1 MLHRRFAYSY
11 ILAELHFH
19 VVPVYTTQW
28 CKLLR
33 TQEKVCGA
41 KVKPLEKMQVGLK
54 RDIKGY
60 V

>member
-33 TQEKVCGA
+33 TQEKVCG
-41 KVKPLEKMQVGLK
+41 
-54 RDIKGY
+54 IK
-60 V
+60 